1 MLDIPAENRELDAL
15 DQSQPKK
22 PTKGCLLGTDFRH
35 AVEFSRSGRARTPAY
50 SAFVRGGVPTVH
62 RAPQRSDLRVLPAV
76 SQACGP
82 VRSRSVQE
90 EQYTRP
96 SALCR
101 GVPGGPPS
109 RP

>member
-1 MLDIPAENRELDAL
+1 MLDTRPRTENWTL
-15 DQSQPKK
+15 SISINPKK
-22 PTKGCLLGTDFRH
+22 PTKGVVEHGTDFRH
-35 AVEFSRSGRARTPAY
+35 AVEFSKSGRARTPAF

-62 RAPQRSDLRVLPAV
+62 RAPQRSDLGVLPAV

-101 GVPGGPPS
+101 GVPGG
-109 RP
+109 